1 MFSRLFRSAWAAGPR
16 APTLLL
22 PFLSGLLLCVS
33 APAHAQVQPPAG
45 AVPTFDLTPSLVT
58 AQQTIVGILTQA
70 QPLLFGILALL
81 VAVGLVMKIMNRM
94 VGGGN
99 G

>member
-1 MFSRLFRSAWAAGPR
+1 
-16 APTLLL
+16 
-22 PFLSGLLLCVS
+22 
-33 APAHAQVQPPAG
+33 
-45 AVPTFDLTPSLVT
+45 VT